1 MEAIQ
6 PVETSALFTSEHSLI
21 AQKFQ
26 CSATLLC
33 EPQLLHTVIVLICS
47 DGVRVWL
54 KGSCQMGKGEDM
66 YGGELNITVNYVRN
80 IFICE

>member
-6 PVETSALFTSEHSLI
+6 PVEISVLFTSEHSLI

-26 CSATLLC
+26 CSATLMC

-47 DGVRVWL
+47 DGVLEWSQGL
-54 KGSCQMGKGEDM
+54 AEGQLSDGE
-66 YGGELNITVNYVRN
+66 R
-80 IFICE
+80 